1 MAHLTP
7 FLLAASNNISRKLQ
21 RRDNV
26 IMASSSKIL
35 QDVMIIPYF
44 LAFIITLAAIGKNA
58 HSATIN
64 F

>member
-1 MAHLTP
+1 
-7 FLLAASNNISRKLQ
+7 
-21 RRDNV
+21 
-26 IMASSSKIL
+26 
-35 QDVMIIPYF
+35 MIIPYF